1 MAHFHIAVFLGG
13 GGNHLTKI
21 RAESHKYAIIIN
33 FALAFLA
40 IPSATNLNAVELRSY
55 CGNNQNCTIN
65 SAQDEIT
72 NSGSFSQVGTLNI
85 SASITNFINRGTIS
99 ITSNNTT
106 TIAISTSNGR
116 VTNFSNYGSVLTSQ
130 GTLYALTIG
139 AGTDTAGFVNIY
151 NDYNGYIAGGLNI
164 TGSNQSPISIT
175 NYGTMGGVNATTN
188 AIRTITMDNLGM
200 INFAGNTRNHFNNI
214 HLVIKNY
221 TMQISENATTFN
233 ATRAATDNSHIVLA
247 GTKSASF
254 ADNNSKLI
262 LDFGGDF
269 EINKEYSLS
278 RLIVDENGNS
288 LLNVPFNRLTTRNDI
303 FTLTQSGN
311 NFIINAEPSNSTI
324 SNLYKANIKT
334 INSLFL
340 QSNKMIYPSKFKGK
354 RLSTRNPQR
363 RVIRRV
369 SENAN
374 PFFNAESPKGES
386 KSNESLDISQDFSYL
401 LALDSLDSLQNN
413 ESFFYNSDSL
423 LLAQS
428 ANQMAIQQ
436 RRAMQNPRAR
446 ATSQVS
452 NKYYF
457 VLTPFVNYNT
467 YNKSGR
473 YNLSGLEYGFISA
486 FSGKLG
492 FGNTLGAH
500 FGFSYGSLGDKDDS
514 LLKLTS
520 ANLML
525 GLNYKLDLF
534 WNMYVKARGDF
545 YYFLNE
551 VSSVA
556 FDKLKPNS
564 MGFGVSVAYGKDFN
578 FGAGGVL
585 GLELGV
591 DYKGL
596 NANAISVDSLDNSS
610 KDTYDKALY
619 HLVYVDLGLNYDKY
633 FGTSAGLWGI
643 NIGAGGRM
651 NLTPKLAKSTIAILN
666 GTRSVDMTID
676 NDKFLGY
683 VNAGFSYG
691 FEAQKFGM
699 EFGIEYYGN
708 FGDRSMSNAGSFEW
722 KTRW

>member
-1 MAHFHIAVFLGG
+1 MANLINMANPL
-13 GGNHLTKI
+13 HL
-21 RAESHKYAIIIN
+21 HAI
-33 FALAFLA
+33 
-40 IPSATNLNAVELRSY
+40 ELRSY

-65 SAQDEIT
+65 STQDEVT
-72 NSGSFSQVGTLNI
+72 NSGGFSQVGTLNI

-116 VTNFSNYGSVLTSQ
+116 VANFSNYGSILTSQ

-139 AGTDTAGFVNIY
+139 SGTDSAGFVNIY

-164 TGSNQSPISIT
+164 AGNNQSPISIT

-188 AIRTITMDNLGM
+188 SVRTITMDNLGL
-200 INFAGNTRNHFNNI
+200 INFAGNTRNHFSNI
-214 HLVIKNY
+214 NLVIKNY
-221 TMQISENATTFN
+221 TMQINENTATFN
-233 ATRAATDNSHIVLA
+233 ATSVATDNSHIVIG
-247 GTKSASF
+247 GTIKSASF
-254 ADNNSKLI
+254 ADNSSKLI
-262 LDFGGDF
+262 LDFGGNF
-269 EINKEYSLS
+269 ELNREYSLS

-288 LLNVPFNRLTTRNDI
+288 LLNVPFDRLTTRNDI

-334 INSLFL
+334 MNTLFL
-340 QSNKMIYPSKFKGK
+340 QSNKMIYPSKFRSK
-354 RLSTRNPQR
+354 RLATRNPQR

-369 SENAN
+369 SENSN
-374 PFFNAESPKGES
+374 LFFNAESPKGES
-386 KSNESLDISQDFSYL
+386 KSNESLDISQDFGYF
-401 LALDSLDSLQNN
+401 LALDSLDSLQSN
-413 ESFFYNSDSL
+413 ESFFYDSDSL
-423 LLAQS
+423 LLAQN

-457 VLTPFVNYNT
+457 ILTPFVNYNT

-492 FGNTLGAH
+492 LGNTLGAH
-500 FGFSYGSLGDKDDS
+500 FGFSYGNLGDSNDS
-514 LLKLTS
+514 FLKLTS

-525 GLNYKLDLF
+525 GLNYKLDLV
-534 WNMYVKARGDF
+534 WDMYIKARGDF

-556 FDKLKPNS
+556 LNKLKPNN
-564 MGFGVSVAYGKDFN
+564 MGFGASVAYGKDFN
-578 FGAGGVL
+578 FGAGGIL

-596 NANAISVDSLDNSS
+596 NASAISVDSLDDNS
-610 KDTYDKALY
+610 KDTYSKALY
-619 HLVYVDLGLNYDKY
+619 HLVYVDLGVNYDKY
-633 FGTSAGLWGI
+633 FSTSAGLWGV
-643 NIGAGGRM
+643 NVGAGGRM
-651 NLTPKLAKSTIAILN
+651 NLTPKLAKSSITILN

-691 FEAQKFGM
+691 FESQKFGM

-708 FGDRSMSNAGSFEW
+708 FGDKSMSNAGSFEW

>member
-1 MAHFHIAVFLGG
+1 MTRIGTLSYSRIFRG
-13 GGNHLTKI
+13 GGNHFTKI
-21 RAESHKYAIIIN
+21 RAKSQRFKRIILAN
-33 FALAFLA
+33 FALALFA
-40 IPSATNLNAVELRSY
+40 ILNATNLNAVELNTICSQNSCTIGAQY
-55 CGNNQNCTIN
+55 NNQNIENHNNLSFNAITIN
-65 SAQDEIT
+65 T
-72 NSGSFSQVGTLNI
+72 NI
-85 SASITNFINRGTIS
+85 ANF
-99 ITSNNTT
+99 
-106 TIAISTSNGR
+106 
-116 VTNFSNYGSVLTSQ
+116 
-130 GTLYALTIG
+130 
-139 AGTDTAGFVNIY
+139 
-151 NDYNGYIAGGLNI
+151 
-164 TGSNQSPISIT
+164 T
-175 NYGTMGGVNATTN
+175 NYGNLSGSINLTNGSIGTLTNYGVMSGMQSSATNATIIDNFGVINAFTDNTN
-188 AIRTITMDNLGM
+188 YYR
-200 INFAGNTRNHFNNI
+200 HFNNTNI
-214 HLVIKNY
+214 IIKNY
-221 TMQISENATTFN
+221 AMTISENSATFN
-233 ATRAATDNSHIVLA
+233 SAGTGGFTSTNITNSHIVVNNVQN
-247 GTKSASF
+247 ASF
-254 ADNNSKLI
+254 QDSNSKIL
-262 LDFGGDF
+262 LDFSGNF
-269 EINKEYSLS
+269 ELGATYSLDKLIVLSTTGTNALNVDFS
-278 RLIVDENGNS
+278 RL
-288 LLNVPFNRLTTRNDI
+288 RTRNDI
-303 FTLTQSGN
+303 YELSQNGN
-311 NFIINAEPSNSTI
+311 GFVVSANPSNSTI

-340 QSNKMIYPSKFKGK
+340 QSNKMIFQSKFKGK

-374 PFFNAESPKGES
+374 PFFNAESLGVES
-386 KSNESLDISQDFSYL
+386 KSGESILANPQDFSYL

-436 RRAMQNPRAR
+436 RRAMQNPRTR

-596 NANAISVDSLDNSS
+596 NTNAISVDSLDNSS

-633 FGTSAGLWGI
+633 FGISTGLWGI